1 MCVHK
6 GEGVKKGPKIAV
18 APKESLL
25 FQEYKK
31 SEIDCMSAQPA
42 QHQGTVQTLLNKNKS
57 LNNKLVRNPVT
68 AITPGN
74 KPKAINKAPT
84 LQFDIGLKKDKV
96 NLKKVNH

>member
-1 MCVHK
+1 
-6 GEGVKKGPKIAV
+6 
-18 APKESLL
+18 
-25 FQEYKK
+25 
-31 SEIDCMSAQPA
+31 MSAQPA

-68 AITPGN
+68 ATTQGS

-96 NLKKVNH
+96 YFNK